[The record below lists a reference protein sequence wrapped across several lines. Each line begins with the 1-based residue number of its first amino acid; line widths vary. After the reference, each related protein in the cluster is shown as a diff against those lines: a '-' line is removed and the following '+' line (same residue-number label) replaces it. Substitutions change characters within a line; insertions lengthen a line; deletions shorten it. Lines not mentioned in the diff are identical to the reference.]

1 MERRDVVVLQID
13 LDEGLPVVVA
23 LMNFDVIEH
32 EVREVEM
39 LLGAKPRQIA
49 RDIAPLR
56 FEQQPLPVLQRCSA
70 EIQAG
75 VVREMR
81 GTEELAVQIVRPAM
95 QGADDVLRLAAA
107 VEHDGLAVAAYVRQ
121 QFNL

>member
-23 LMNFDVIEH
+23 LVYFDVIEH
-32 EVREVEM
+32 EARKVEM
-39 LLGAKPRQIA
+39 LPRAEPRKIA
-49 RDIAPLR
+49 RDVAPLR
-56 FEQQPLPVLQRCSA
+56 FEQQALPVLQRRGA

-81 GTEELAVQIVRPAM
+81 CAEKLAVQIVRPAM
-95 QGADDVLRLAAA
+95 QGQTIFSVWPR
-107 VEHDGLAVAAYVRQ
+107 R
-121 QFNL
+121 